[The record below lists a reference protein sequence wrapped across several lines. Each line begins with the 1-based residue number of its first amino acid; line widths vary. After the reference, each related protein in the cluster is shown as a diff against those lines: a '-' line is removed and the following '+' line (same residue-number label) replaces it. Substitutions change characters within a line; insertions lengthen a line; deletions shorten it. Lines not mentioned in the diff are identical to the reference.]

1 MKCDKCGSVIDDEL
15 NICPVCGNIF
25 SAAAASE
32 EIQSE
37 IGTKIDRI
45 LSDGNV
51 KGLDDGVEM
60 LGGKMEAVGKPQ
72 SSDTQKFQV
81 SDTVFDP
88 SAKDEQIAAKKK
100 SARKQK
106 ELKEQ
111 YHWDSKRDW
120 EDLDDEAMLEK
131 LKTDDPPKK
140 QTSPAPKKTSGGSF
154 KDQEADRTS
163 YKRRKTQPQ
172 AAPEKQAA
180 KPAPRRKP
188 HVREAKKAPGR
199 SHAGLVFGIILAV
212 LVASAVGVILYTGVY
227 KNWIFWEKTETE
239 TTTEGVDLLTC
250 NVEEGGIYSLP
261 LQITVESS
269 AGNRIY
275 YTIDGSEPSNKS
287 LKYNGP
293 IPINGDYVTWTEA
306 PYTLR
311 VVTFTSTSI
320 KSAELTVNFTVK
332 KPDLAAPV
340 FSLPGGEYDLPQGVT
355 ISAETGSTIYYTY
368 DEWGTIPTTESNV
381 YRGTIEMLGGTKILS
396 AIAVNGDRIS
406 EVAQVTY
413 TLNLAINFSYTDAYY
428 KISSKLTGEGYQV
441 LENEPTEVTTPET
454 TEAPT
459 EPTKEGE
466 TEKATQPTEPPTTIP
481 PKVTMAV
488 LYNSGTVEI
497 GGANYYCIWV
507 QLFYE
512 NGAKA
517 NGMYYGVDSTTG
529 AIVRLTNSGGQFILQ

>member
-1 MKCDKCGSVIDDEL
+1 MKCDKCGSIIDDEL

-45 LSDGNV
+45 LSDGDV

-60 LGGKMEAVGKPQ
+60 LGGKMEAVSKPQ
-72 SSDTQKFQV
+72 TSDTQKFEV

-88 SAKDEQIAAKKK
+88 ATKDEQIAARKK

-106 ELKEQ
+106 ELKDQ

-131 LKTDDPPKK
+131 LKKGDAPDKK
-140 QTSPAPKKTSGGSF
+140 AAPVRKKTSGGSF
-154 KDQEADRTS
+154 TDQEADKTS
-163 YKRRKTQPQ
+163 YKRRKAQTQT
-172 AAPEKQAA
+172 APA

-199 SHAGLVFGIILAV
+199 SHAGLIFGIILGV
-212 LVASAVGVILYTGVY
+212 LVASAIGVVYFTGVY
-227 KNWIFWEKTETE
+227 KNWIFWEHTETE
-239 TTTEGVDLLTC
+239 TTTEGIDTLTC
-250 NVEEGGIYSLP
+250 NVSEGGVYSLP

-275 YTIDGSEPSNKS
+275 YTIDGSEPNNKS

-293 IPINGDYVTWTEA
+293 IAINGDYVTWSEA

-311 VVTFTSTSI
+311 VVTYTSTSI
-320 KSAELTVNFTVK
+320 KSAELTVNFTVR

-340 FSLPGGEYDLPQGVT
+340 FSLPGGEYDLPQGIT
-355 ISAETGSTIYYTY
+355 ISAETGSTIYFTY
-368 DEWGTIPTTESNV
+368 DEWGTIPTLESNV

-441 LENEPTEVTTPET
+441 VENEPEEITTPET

-466 TEKATQPTEPPTTIP
+466 TEKVTQPTEPPTTIP
-481 PKVTMAV
+481 PKVTMAM
-488 LYNSGTVEI
+488 LYNSGTVDI

-512 NGAKA
+512 NGSKA

-529 AIVRLTNSGGQFILQ
+529 AIVRLTNSGGEFYLQ